1 MRLAL
6 LGDIHGNAAALSA
19 VLQAVRGAGI
29 DTLCLTGDFVG
40 YYYAPDEVLAL
51 LHGWQAYSIRG
62 NHEDLLLEAMHD
74 EAAAIRYRQ
83 RYGSGVDRAAQV
95 LSSAQMNWITQ
106 LPRTLSLEF
115 GGKSLLLAHGAPWDT
130 DHYMYVDVE
139 PALWDK
145 VADTG
150 ADYVVLGHTHHRF
163 AKRVRQALVINPG
176 SVGQPRDRRPGAAW
190 AILDTDSGEVDFR
203 TESYDIEALAG
214 QARATDPHL
223 PYLWQV
229 LTRT

>member
-19 VLQAVRGAGI
+19 VLQAVQRAGI

-51 LHGWQAYSIRG
+51 LQGWTAHSIRG
-62 NHEDLLLEAMHD
+62 NHEDLLLEAMRD
-74 EAAAIRYRQ
+74 EVAAARYRQ
-83 RYGSGVDRAAQV
+83 RYGSGVDRAIQV
-95 LSSAQMNWITQ
+95 LTPPQIAWIEQ
-106 LPRTLSLEF
+106 LPRTLQLQF
-115 GGKSLLLAHGAPWDT
+115 ADKTLLLAHGAPWDT
-130 DHYMYVDVE
+130 DHYMYADVD
-139 PALWDK
+139 PALWDR

-150 ADYVVLGHTHHRF
+150 ADYVGLGHTHHRF
-163 AKRVRQALVINPG
+163 AKRVRQTWVINPG
-176 SVGQPRDRRPGAAW
+176 SVGQPRDRKPGAAW
-190 AILDTDSGEVDFR
+190 AALDTDSGDVAFH
-203 TESYDIEALAG
+203 TESYDFAPLAE